1 MVDSDSPTTFFE
13 IDENGQIMKRKM
25 LFFRELPQDEEYVD
39 FNRRKL
45 ILLRNIFFQLDV
57 GNSKL
62 QKARILVAEKGTK
75 SQTGRDWLNISNY
88 KVSSLNQKDGNNAIP
103 TISTILEQ
111 PNKFSKPIEA
121 AKTS

>member
-75 SQTGRDWLNISNY
+75 SKTGRDWLNIFN
-88 KVSSLNQKDGNNAIP
+88 
-103 TISTILEQ
+103 
-111 PNKFSKPIEA
+111 
-121 AKTS
+121 